1 MSAADTTS
9 LHPTRTAVLLRG
21 RSWRLLSTRRLT
33 DLLMHGY
40 VIVWLLIF
48 VLPFLALLQYSV
60 QKGRGYDP
68 IGNYTYVFFGT
79 FKENLLLSLQVTVA
93 AIVLNT
99 LIAVPAAYA
108 IVRFSFHGK
117 RAILALLNLPLY
129 TPAAVMGLG
138 LLLVYNLVYH
148 IQQSTVGLI
157 AAMTLGTFGL
167 ALMPVIVSLKD
178 LPPAF
183 EEASLCLGATRWQT
197 FVRIVLPLIGPGIS
211 AGVLLTF
218 VIVFNEFLVT
228 LFIAGAGQQ
237 TAPLRVY
244 SLIRSAGIQNTTA
257 ALAVAMQ
264 SISFLLIVLF
274 FRIVGSRYLRGTYLM

>member
-1 MSAADTTS
+1 
-9 LHPTRTAVLLRG
+9 VLLRG
-21 RSWRLLSTRRLT
+21 RSWRLLSARRLT

-40 VIVWLLIF
+40 VLVWLLIF
-48 VLPFLALLQYSV
+48 VLPFLALLQYSM

-68 IGNYTYVFFGT
+68 IGNFSYVFLGT
-79 FKENLLLSLQVTVA
+79 FKENLLLSLQVTLL

-108 IVRFSFHGK
+108 IVRFSFRGK

-138 LLLVYNLVYH
+138 LLLVFNLVYH

-197 FVRIVLPLIGPGIS
+197 FTRIVLPLIGPGIS

-244 SLIRSAGIQNTTA
+244 SLIRSAGIANTTA

-264 SISFLLIVLF
+264 TISFLLIVLF

>member
-1 MSAADTTS
+1 
-9 LHPTRTAVLLRG
+9 
-21 RSWRLLSTRRLT
+21 
-33 DLLMHGY
+33 MHGY

-48 VLPFLALLQYSV
+48 VLPFLALLDYSM

-68 IGNYTYVFFGT
+68 VGNYSYVFLGT
-79 FKENLLLSLQVTVA
+79 FKDNMLLSLQVTLS

-108 IVRFSFHGK
+108 IVRFSFPGK
-117 RAILALLNLPLY
+117 RGILALLNLPLY

-157 AAMTLGTFGL
+157 AAMTMGTFGL
-167 ALMPVIVSLKD
+167 ALMPIIVALKD

-197 FVRIVLPLIGPGIS
+197 FTRIVLPLIGPGIS

-244 SLIRSAGIQNTTA
+244 SLIRSAGIANTTA

-264 SISFLLIVLF
+264 AVSFLLIVLF

>member
-1 MSAADTTS
+1 MTTAS
-9 LHPTRTAVLLRG
+9 VVRTERIWRVG
-21 RSWRLLSTRRLT
+21 RRFWSPRRIV
-33 DLLMHGY
+33 DGVMHAY
-40 VIVWLLIF
+40 VMVWLLIF
-48 VLPFLALLQYSV
+48 VLPFVALLDYSF

-68 IGNYTYVFFGT
+68 LGNYSYVFFGT
-79 FKENLLLSLQVTVA
+79 FHDNVLLSLEVTVS

-108 IVRFSFHGK
+108 IVRFAFPGK

-148 IQQSTVGLI
+148 IQQSTIGLI
-157 AAMTLGTFGL
+157 AAMTMGTFGL
-167 ALMPVIVSLKD
+167 ALMPIIVSLKD
-178 LPPAF
+178 LPPSF

-197 FVRIVLPLIGPGIS
+197 FTRVVLPLIGPGIS

-228 LFIAGAGQQ
+228 LFIAGAAQQ

-244 SLIRSAGIQNTTA
+244 SLIRSAGIANTTA

-264 SISFLLIVLF
+264 AISFLLIVVF

>member
-1 MSAADTTS
+1 MSAINRS
-9 LHPTRTAVLLRG
+9 FPRTRTGLNLG
-21 RSWRLLSTRRLT
+21 RRRWRWLSTRRVT
-33 DLLMHGY
+33 DVLMHGY
-40 VIVWLLIF
+40 VLVWLLIF
-48 VLPFLALLQYSV
+48 VLPFLALLDYSF
-60 QKGRGYDP
+60 QRGRGYDP
-68 IGNYTYVFFGT
+68 IGNYNYVFLGT
-79 FKENLLLSLQVTVA
+79 FKDNMLLSLEVTLA

-108 IVRFSFHGK
+108 IVRFAFPGK

-129 TPAAVMGLG
+129 TPSAVMGLG

-148 IQQSTVGLI
+148 IQQSTFGLI
-157 AAMTLGTFGL
+157 AAMTMGTFGL
-167 ALMPVIVSLKD
+167 ALMPIIVALKD

-183 EEASLCLGATRWQT
+183 EEASVCLGATRWQT
-197 FVRIVLPLIGPGIS
+197 FTRIVLPLIGPGIS

-228 LFIAGAGQQ
+228 LFIAGAQQ

-244 SLIRSAGIQNTTA
+244 SLIRSAGIANTTA

-264 SISFLLIVLF
+264 AISFLLIVLF

>member
-1 MSAADTTS
+1 
-9 LHPTRTAVLLRG
+9 VRG
-21 RSWRLLSTRRLT
+21 RRLKLLSARRLMNAA
-33 DLLMHGY
+33 MHGY
-40 VIVWLLIF
+40 LIAWLLVF
-48 VLPFLALLQYSV
+48 VLPFFALLDYSL

-68 IGNYTYVFFGT
+68 IGNYSYVFLGT
-79 FKENLLLSLQVTVA
+79 FKDNLLLSLEVTVS

-99 LIAVPAAYA
+99 LIAVPAAYG
-108 IVRFSFHGK
+108 IVRYSFPGK
-117 RAILALLNLPLY
+117 RAILSLLNLPLY

-148 IQQSTVGLI
+148 IQQSTIGLI
-157 AAMTLGTFGL
+157 AAMSMGTFGL
-167 ALMPVIVSLKD
+167 ALMPIIVSLKD

-183 EEASLCLGATRWQT
+183 EEASLCLGATKWQT
-197 FVRIVLPLIGPGIS
+197 FTRVVLPLIGPGIS

-244 SLIRSAGIQNTTA
+244 SLIRSAGIANTTA

-264 SISFLLIVLF
+264 AISFLLIVLF

>member
-1 MSAADTTS
+1 LSATNTS
-9 LHPTRTAVLLRG
+9 LPRSQSTALLGG
-21 RSWRLLSTRRLT
+21 RRWRLLSTRRLT
-33 DLLMHGY
+33 DVLMHGY
-40 VIVWLLIF
+40 VGVWLLIF
-48 VLPFLALLQYSV
+48 VLPFLALLQYSL
-60 QKGRGYDP
+60 QKGRGFDP
-68 IGNYTYVFFGT
+68 IGNYTYVFLGT
-79 FKENLLLSLQVTVA
+79 FKDNLLLSLEVTVS

-108 IVRFSFHGK
+108 IVRFSFPAK

-129 TPAAVMGLG
+129 TPSAVMGLG

-148 IQQSTVGLI
+148 VQQSTFGLI
-157 AAMTLGTFGL
+157 AAMTMGTFGL
-167 ALMPVIVSLKD
+167 ALMPIIVSLKD

-183 EEASLCLGATRWQT
+183 EEASLCLGASRWQT
-197 FVRIVLPLIGPGIS
+197 FRRIVLPLIGPGIS

-244 SLIRSAGIQNTTA
+244 SLIRSAGIANTTA

-264 SISFLLIVLF
+264 AISFLLIVLF

>member
-1 MSAADTTS
+1 VS
-9 LHPTRTAVLLRG
+9 
-21 RSWRLLSTRRLT
+21 
-33 DLLMHGY
+33 
-40 VIVWLLIF
+40 
-48 VLPFLALLQYSV
+48 
-60 QKGRGYDP
+60 
-68 IGNYTYVFFGT
+68 
-79 FKENLLLSLQVTVA
+79 

-99 LIAVPAAYA
+99 FIAVPAAYA
-108 IVRFSFHGK
+108 IVRCSFPAK

-138 LLLVYNLVYH
+138 LLLVYNLTYH

-157 AAMTLGTFGL
+157 AAMTMGTFGL
-167 ALMPVIVSLKD
+167 ALLPIIVALKD

-197 FVRIVLPLIGPGIS
+197 FRRIVLPLIGPGIS

-228 LFIAGAGQQ
+228 LFIAGPGQQ

-244 SLIRSAGIQNTTA
+244 SLVRSAGIANTTA

-264 SISFLLIVLF
+264 AISFVLIVVF
-274 FRIVGSRYLRGTYLM
+274 FRVVGSRYLRGTYLM

>member
-1 MSAADTTS
+1 LNAIAASGVVRDRR
-9 LHPTRTAVLLRG
+9 LK
-21 RSWRLLSTRRLT
+21 LLSGRRLA
-33 DLLMHGY
+33 DALMHAY
-40 VIVWLLIF
+40 VIAWLLVF
-48 VLPFLALLQYSV
+48 VLPFVALLDYSL

-68 IGNYTYVFFGT
+68 IGNYSYVFLGT
-79 FKENLLLSLQVTVA
+79 FKDNLLLSLQVTLA

-99 LIAVPAAYA
+99 LIAVPAAYG
-108 IVRFSFHGK
+108 IVRFSFPGK
-117 RAILALLNLPLY
+117 RAILSLLNLPLY

-148 IQQSTVGLI
+148 IQQSTIGLI
-157 AAMTLGTFGL
+157 AAMSMGTFGL
-167 ALMPVIVSLKD
+167 ALMPIIVSLKD

-183 EEASLCLGATRWQT
+183 EEASLCLGATKWQT
-197 FVRIVLPLIGPGIS
+197 FTRVVLPLIGPGIS

-244 SLIRSAGIQNTTA
+244 SLIRSAGIANTTA

-264 SISFLLIVLF
+264 AISFVLIVLF

>member
-1 MSAADTTS
+1 LRVANTS
-9 LHPTRTAVLLRG
+9 LAQPAALLRG
-21 RSWRLLSTRRLT
+21 RGSRLFSARRLT
-33 DLLMHGY
+33 DVLMHGY
-40 VIVWLLIF
+40 VQLWLLIF
-48 VLPFLALLQYSV
+48 VLPFLALLDYSL

-68 IGNYTYVFFGT
+68 IGNYSYVFLGT
-79 FKENLLLSLQVTVA
+79 FRENLLLSLQVTVS

-99 LIAVPAAYA
+99 LIAIPAAYG
-108 IVRFSFHGK
+108 IVRFSFPGN
-117 RAILALLNLPLY
+117 RGILSLLNLPLY

-148 IQQSTVGLI
+148 IQQSTIGLI
-157 AAMTLGTFGL
+157 AAMTMGTFGL
-167 ALMPVIVSLKD
+167 ALMPIIVALKD

-197 FVRIVLPLIGPGIS
+197 FTRIVLPLIGPGIS

-228 LFIAGAGQQ
+228 LFIPGAGQQ

-244 SLIRSAGIQNTTA
+244 SLIRSAGIANTTA

-264 SISFLLIVLF
+264 AISILLIALF

>member
-1 MSAADTTS
+1 MSAANTS
-9 LHPTRTAVLLRG
+9 LHPTQTAVLLRG
-21 RSWRLLSTRRLT
+21 RSWRLLSTRRLA

-40 VIVWLLIF
+40 VMVWLLIF

-60 QKGRGYDP
+60 AEGPRLRPDRQLQLR
-68 IGNYTYVFFGT
+68 
-79 FKENLLLSLQVTVA
+79 LLRDVQREPAAQPAGDASS

-157 AAMTLGTFGL
+157 AAMTMGTFGL
-167 ALMPVIVSLKD
+167 ALMPIIVSLKD

-244 SLIRSAGIQNTTA
+244 SLIRSAGIANTTA

-264 SISFLLIVLF
+264 AISFLLIVLF

>member
-1 MSAADTTS
+1 MSAADAS
-9 LHPTRTAVLLRG
+9 LSPTRPAVLLRG
-21 RSWRLLSTRRLT
+21 RRWRLLSARRVT
-33 DLLMHGY
+33 DILMHGY
-40 VIVWLLIF
+40 VFVWLLIF
-48 VLPFLALLQYSV
+48 VLPFLALLDYSL

-68 IGNYTYVFFGT
+68 IGNYSYVFLGT
-79 FKENLLLSLQVTVA
+79 FKENLLLSLQVTVS

-108 IVRFSFHGK
+108 IVRFSFRGK

-148 IQQSTVGLI
+148 IQQSTFGLI
-157 AAMTLGTFGL
+157 AAMTMGTFGL
-167 ALMPVIVSLKD
+167 ALMPIIVSLKD

-197 FVRIVLPLIGPGIS
+197 FTRIVLPFIGPGIS

-228 LFIAGAGQQ
+228 LFIAGAGQL

-244 SLIRSAGIQNTTA
+244 SLIRSAGIANTTA

-264 SISFLLIVLF
+264 AISFLLIVLF